1 MRENILDMDEALALG
16 VHVENS
22 LRDLIGRKVT
32 MTVCETKKRTVYR
45 EGIVYSFEAGE
56 WWVHNDRGDFV
67 ITFDDFIKNKI
78 FVE

>member
-1 MRENILDMDEALALG
+1 MDEVLAMG

-22 LRDLIGRKVT
+22 LRDLIGHRVT

-45 EGIVYSFEAGE
+45 EGIVYEFEAGE
-56 WWVHNDRGDFV
+56 WWVHNDRGDFTF
-67 ITFDDFIKNKI
+67 TFDDFIKNKI

>member
-1 MRENILDMDEALALG
+1 MEDVLAVG

-32 MTVCETKKRTVYR
+32 MTVCESKKRTVYR
-45 EGIVYSFEAGE
+45 EGIVYEFDPCDMT
-56 WWVHNDRGDFV
+56 WWVHNDRGDFT